1 MNRYDIIANRGRGS
15 VLFTKEVPTDEGKY
29 IRFVDHEKGCE
40 ALEAQNKE
48 MLECLI
54 DDVKV
59 IKEFRPRIDSVEG
72 LEYYMKTQI
81 YTSDSNIA
89 KSFNIMLEKV
99 KIIENVTGKKI
110 DEVLKSS

>member
-1 MNRYDIIANRGRGS
+1 MIKRFILTYPEEILED
-15 VLFTKEVPTDEGKY
+15 KY
-29 IRFVDHEKGCE
+29 GTWCKAIDVK